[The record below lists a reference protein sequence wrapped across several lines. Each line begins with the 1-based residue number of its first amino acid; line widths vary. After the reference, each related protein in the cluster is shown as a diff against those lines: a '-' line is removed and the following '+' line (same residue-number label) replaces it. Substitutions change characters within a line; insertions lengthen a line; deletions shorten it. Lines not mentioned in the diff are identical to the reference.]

1 VPEVDPYQLGE
12 QYQEQLDSAERK
24 AAGVHYT
31 PKWLVDGVVQMA
43 FDGFTD
49 ADLEGITVADLACGS
64 GAFLL
69 GVADY
74 LVGRGLSPS
83 RALTVL
89 WGSDI
94 DADALEVTHVALG
107 AWAERHGKR
116 DTDRGAN
123 LAVGDALVKLPWDNA
138 PSQFSVVIGNPPFLG
153 QMKSP
158 TTRAKK
164 YNAKL
169 ERATGFQPSAYTDTA
184 ALFLARGVSIT
195 SPGGRVSMILPQSVA
210 ATRDGESARSFVDER
225 ATMTAAWVDEGDA
238 FEAAVA
244 TWAPVFRVR
253 TEHRD
258 DAQAITERS
267 VIVRR
272 GDFSQHQVR
281 TAGRATSWAW
291 VLSDSPEVS
300 LTNPATLGSL
310 VNATAGFRD
319 EYYALASAVVD
330 DRTPSG
336 DVCRLV
342 TSGLIDPLVLHW
354 GNRTAR
360 IAKQTWQ
367 APCVDLQ
374 VIAKDFPKIERWA
387 RHRLVPKVVLP
398 AQTRIPEPAID
409 WDGTLVPLTPVVSV
423 EPYDPVDLDRVA
435 AVLLAPPVAAW
446 AAQRRGGTGLSR
458 EALRLSAT
466 DVESIP
472 LPTEPTAWSEAA
484 KLILDGRGDTSDPT
498 ARVMCVAELMTAAYE
513 ADGAVL
519 RWWRERFERLRR

>member
-1 VPEVDPYQLGE
+1 MPEVDPYQLGE
-12 QYQEQLDSAERK
+12 QYQDHLDSTERK

-31 PKWLVDGVVQMA
+31 PKWLVDGVVQMT
-43 FDGFTD
+43 FDDFAD
-49 ADLEGITVADLACGS
+49 ADLNGITVADLACGS

-83 RALTVL
+83 RALTRL

-94 DADALEVTHVALG
+94 DADALEVARVALG
-107 AWAERHGKR
+107 AWAARHGE
-116 DTDRGAN
+116 TETERGAN
-123 LAVGDALVKLPWDNA
+123 LAVGDPLVQLPWDNA

-158 TTRAKK
+158 TTRDKR

-169 ERATGFQPSAYTDTA
+169 DRATEFQPSPYTDTA
-184 ALFLARGVSIT
+184 ALFLARGVSMT
-195 SPGGRVSMILPQSVA
+195 SPGGRVSMILPRSIA
-210 ATRDGESARSFVDER
+210 ATRDGESVRTFVDAH
-225 ATMTAAWVDEGDA
+225 ATMTAAWVDTGDA

-244 TWAPVFRVR
+244 TWAPVFRVHD
-253 TEHRD
+253 EHGGG
-258 DAQAITERS
+258 AQVAAERS

-272 GDFSQHQVR
+272 EDFSQHQIR

-300 LTNPATLGSL
+300 LANPVTLGSL

-330 DRTPSG
+330 DQSPTG
-336 DVCRLV
+336 DVYRLV
-342 TSGLIDPLVLHW
+342 TSGLVDPLVLHW

-374 VIAKDFPKIERWA
+374 VVAKDFPKIERWA
-387 RHRLVPKVVLP
+387 RNRLVPKVVLP

-409 WDGTLVPLTPVVSV
+409 WDGSLVPLTPVVSV
-423 EPYDPVDLDRVA
+423 EPYDARHVDRVA

-472 LPTEPTAWSEAA
+472 LPTELNPWSEAA
-484 KLILDGRGDTSDPT
+484 ALILDGRSDSSDPI
-498 ARVMCVAELMTAAYE
+498 ARVLRVADLMTEAYQ
-513 ADGAVL
+513 ADEAVL
-519 RWWRERFERLRR
+519 RWWRQRFERLRR